1 MRDETDPEFTK
12 SFDMFVRGQEIC
24 TGGQRIHLA
33 EDLRKSMRAAG
44 IAENGMEQY
53 LSAIDFGAPPHG
65 GAGLGLERLVMLIL
79 NLGDVRNA
87 TLFHRDP
94 KSLPEKPPALPHP
107 EVDTTRHHDRDEV
120 VPLEK
125 LIANYGDA
133 SNTSWLDDRFELWRH
148 NTGGVVGYV
157 RQNKFAM
164 ITGDPLCDERQYHQV
179 IQDFVTFVETELK
192 LTPVWMLVSDEVQQI
207 LGRKLGWRTLTCTE
221 EQRVDGGT
229 HHEAS
234 GHDERRAEKEGV
246 QVREITPDQD
256 FIERA
261 ERSIEEWKAQ
271 RNDRGK
277 QVHLT
282 EVRPWVDQ
290 EHRRYFVAEKD
301 QDGDRHIYALVVLAQ
316 LAPRHGWQVK
326 WALDFPGSPSGIIE
340 VVVSRALGAVSGPVT
355 FGAGVSGKL
364 KPGEHL
370 GGVRAKFLAR
380 TYTAV
385 ATSLRLGKKS
395 GFREKFGAKGEEVY
409 ICYPRHGVSVRDLD
423 EIVKFF
429 KD

>member
-1 MRDETDPEFTK
+1 MVTTRGRKPGFYNCWEERIGPEP
-12 SFDMFVRGQEIC
+12 SPC
-24 TGGQRIHLA
+24 SL
-33 EDLRKSMRAAG
+33 SG
-44 IAENGMEQY
+44 IAEKGMEEY
-53 LSAIDFGAPPHG
+53 ISAFDFGAPSHG
-65 GAGLGLERLVMLIL
+65 GAGLGLKRLVMLIL

-94 KSLPEKPPALPHP
+94 NEAAGITPSRA
-107 EVDTTRHHDRDEV
+107 DNTRHHDRNEII
-120 VPLEK
+120 PLEK

-133 SNTSWLDDRFELWRH
+133 SNTSWLDDRLTSGATRRC
-148 NTGGVVGYV
+148 Y
-157 RQNKFAM
+157 
-164 ITGDPLCDERQYHQV
+164 QV

-221 EQRVDGGT
+221 EQR
-229 HHEAS
+229 AS
-234 GHDERRAEKEGV
+234 GHVERRADKEGV
-246 QVREITPDQD
+246 KVHEITPDQG

-261 ERSIEEWKAQ
+261 EKSIDEWKAQ

-290 EHRRYFVAEKD
+290 EHRRYFVAEKAQDKNQNLD
-301 QDGDRHIYALVVLAQ
+301 QDQDHHHIYALVVLAQ

-326 WALDFPGSPSGIIE
+326 WALDFP
-340 VVVSRALGAVSGPVT
+340 VT
-355 FGAGVSGKL
+355 FGAGVSEKL

-385 ATSLRLGKKS
+385 TTSLCLGKES
-395 GFREKFGAKGEEVY
+395 GFREKFGAKGEDVY

-429 KD
+429 ENYARAASGRPACRFVSSGIILEGMSGELIRIMEVVHIDE